1 MLGIE
6 DYFWFLPWIRKH
18 MNEKR
23 LKVKPYKGQVQRLIA
38 PIMRLLR
45 GENYSSAQH
54 IANMLNPVKVN
65 TQHMAFTLHEIYLY
79 IVLEGKSNNQFS

>member
-1 MLGIE
+1 
-6 DYFWFLPWIRKH
+6 

-54 IANMLNPVKVN
+54 IANMLNPVKVYI
-65 TQHMAFTLHEIYLY
+65 THDTYSIHLAWSFTGSTR
-79 IVLEGKSNNQFS
+79 GKKWNNNVSFCREV